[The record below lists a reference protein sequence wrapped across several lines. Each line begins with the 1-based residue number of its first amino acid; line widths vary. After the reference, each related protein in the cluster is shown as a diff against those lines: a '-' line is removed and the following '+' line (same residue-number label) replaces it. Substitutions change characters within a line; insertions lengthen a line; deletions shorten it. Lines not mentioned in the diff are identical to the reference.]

1 MDEIDIWR
9 TATTLIKAMGFTS
22 AAFDASYRVREMR
35 EKGDDAGAVIWKQI
49 EEKIGELERIGYA
62 PDAVRH

>member
-9 TATTLIKAMGFTS
+9 TATTLIKAMGFST

-35 EKGDDAGAVIWKQI
+35 EKGDEAEAAVWKQI
-49 EEKIGELERIGYA
+49 EEKIGELERIGYK
-62 PDAVRH
+62 PDAVSH